1 MSHRIANLLATE
13 ALTASFGSRENGRH
27 LVKLVK
33 GGNAQISASTVTA
46 VLEWG
51 AGRDVDPQALLLGP
65 SGRIRSDDDFVFF
78 NAPEHPSGTVRL
90 VDSGAG
96 SATVHVALA
105 AVEPGVDRIVI
116 TGSVDSGTFQEIP
129 RLALTVREDTGS
141 PITVELARPEPV
153 SAIIFGEFYRRGGG
167 WKFRNVGQGWDSG
180 LRGLAEEFGVSVD
193 DDEQAPPAPEPP
205 GFAPGFAREPG
216 WYPDDTDP
224 ATLRWWSGTT
234 WSADTR
240 AHVPPD
246 RGLCTR
252 CGRQVRAQAFG
263 RVSPCR
269 WCEND
274 VSAFLRTWH
283 DRTWQV
289 LISGG
294 PSGPAWD
301 ELWVSLRFQQI
312 AEATAREALRPLA
325 MAYIER
331 IVAFAFA
338 DDEIDE
344 SEIETFDR
352 TVAVLQAA
360 ANLAPAAAH
369 LDQLRDRMHRG
380 RTLTR
385 VRAGD
390 LPQARSSSLHLE
402 ADEILYLEADARQ
415 IKYLASGPRMTPGRL
430 IGSSKKLR
438 FVGAGAGT
446 ELPWTRIVSV
456 TSEYGNVIVSATTAR
471 GGGTF
476 AVNDAEYVAAVLE
489 GALRVAKRLV
499 LAPGQRDTRS
509 IPQHVKS
516 EVWQR
521 DGGKCCQCGDHNYLE
536 FDHIIPFSQGGATS
550 AANLQILCRRCNLA
564 KGARI

>member
-1 MSHRIANLLATE
+1 MSHRIANLLAAE
-13 ALTASFGSRENGRH
+13 AVTAAHEHHENGRH

-46 VLEWG
+46 VLRWG
-51 AGRDVDPQALLLGP
+51 AGREVDPQALLLGP

-96 SATVHVALA
+96 SATVHLALA
-105 AVEPGVDRIVI
+105 TVEPGVDRIVL
-116 TGSVDSGTFQEIP
+116 TGSVEAGTFQEIP
-129 RLALTVREDTGS
+129 DLVLTVREDTGA
-141 PITVELARPEPV
+141 PITVELSQPEPV
-153 SAIIFGEFYRRGGG
+153 SAIVFGEFYRRAGG
-167 WKFRNVGQGWDSG
+167 WKFRNVGQGWNSG
-180 LRGLAEEFGVSVD
+180 LRGLAEEFGVTVD
-193 DDEQAPPAPEPP
+193 DERPTAAEPPASP
-205 GFAPGFAREPG
+205 APASPAREPG
-216 WYPDDTDP
+216 WYPDES
-224 ATLRWWSGTT
+224 AAGTLRWWSGAA

-240 AHVPPD
+240 PSVAPG

-252 CGRQVRAQAFG
+252 CGRPVRAQAFG

-283 DRTWQV
+283 DRAWQV
-289 LISGG
+289 LITTG
-294 PSGPAWD
+294 PTGPAWD

-312 AEATAREALRPLA
+312 ADSTAREALRPLA
-325 MAYIER
+325 MAYVER
-331 IVAFAFA
+331 LVAFAFA
-338 DDEIDE
+338 DGEIDE
-344 SEIETFDR
+344 PEIETFEA
-352 TVAVLQAA
+352 TVRVLERAA
-360 ANLAPAAAH
+360 DLAPAAAH
-369 LDQLRDRMHRG
+369 LGQLRERMRRG
-380 RTLTR
+380 RSLTR
-385 VRAGD
+385 VRSGD
-390 LPQARSSSLHLE
+390 LPRIQSSSLHLE

-415 IKYLASGPRMTPGRL
+415 VKYLASGPRVTPGRL

-438 FVGAGAGT
+438 FVGNGAGM
-446 ELPWTRIVSV
+446 ELPWAKVVSV
-456 TSEYGNVIVSATTAR
+456 TSEYGNVVVAATTAR

-476 AVNDAEYVAAVLE
+476 AVSDAEYAAAVLE

-509 IPQHVKS
+509 IPQHIKT

-521 DGGKCCQCGDHNYLE
+521 DGGKCCQCGDRNYLE